1 MQNTSTLYNRLIASE
16 NHYFETKVV
25 IECTDGDHTYN
36 EDVLF
41 SVETDSRVFSE
52 DNPTVGGALSSEI
65 DIKMLEPLEIIPKM
79 ARICPYIRVC
89 GIIESEY
96 AWDFIDGVF
105 IFHGGVTIDGN
116 SVLTFA
122 EETGARITNNILY
135 LPDQTTG
142 TESEWIP
149 KGIYYIDT
157 RYVTR
162 NDDGLNVLTI
172 HGYDD
177 MLKFEMLYPSDDQ
190 HDYPMTDIDMVEFIA
205 SSINIDLDD
214 RTVQAMT
221 KGYQFPLMVGYS
233 SREVL
238 GIIAASYGGN
248 FVISEQGKLLL
259 LTLSSLPVDTNYL
272 IDEAGNRLVIG
283 EDRII
288 L

>member
-1 MQNTSTLYNRLIASE
+1 
-16 NHYFETKVV
+16 
-25 IECTDGDHTYN
+25 
-36 EDVLF
+36 
-41 SVETDSRVFSE
+41 
-52 DNPTVGGALSSEI
+52 
-65 DIKMLEPLEIIPKM
+65 M

-89 GIIESEY
+89 GTIESEY

-105 IFHGGVTIDGN
+105 VFHSGVTIDED
-116 SVLTFA
+116 SILTFE

-135 LPDQTTG
+135 LPAQTSG
-142 TESEWIP
+142 TESEWIQ
-149 KGIYYIDT
+149 KGVYYIDT

-205 SSINIDLDD
+205 DSINIELDD
-214 RTVQAMT
+214 RTVEAMT
-221 KGYQFPLMVGYS
+221 KGYEFPLMTGYS

-259 LTLSSLPVDTNYL
+259 LVLSSLPVDTNFL
-272 IDEAGNRLVIG
+272 IDESGNRLLIG
-283 EDRII
+283 GDRII